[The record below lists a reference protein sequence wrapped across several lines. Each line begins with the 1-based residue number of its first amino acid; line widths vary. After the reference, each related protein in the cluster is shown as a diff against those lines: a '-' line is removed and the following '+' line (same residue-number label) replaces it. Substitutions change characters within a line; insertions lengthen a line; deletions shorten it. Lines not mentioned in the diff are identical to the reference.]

1 MLYSNRM
8 EVENPGG
15 LYGRITVDELGKM
28 SADTRNPFIAG
39 GLEVLLGTEN
49 RFSGIPTIIHEMKK
63 AGLPPAVFE
72 SKRGVF
78 KVTLYNYRS
87 EAKDKTPLN
96 ETMREI
102 IAFCAEPRSRNE
114 IAEHVGIETPSYV
127 VQRCLRPLLDMG
139 LLEMTMPD
147 KPKSKNQKY
156 VAVEQ

>member
-8 EVENPGG
+8 EVENHGG

-87 EAKDKTPLN
+87 ESRDKTILN
-96 ETMREI
+96 GTMREI
-102 IAFCAEPRSRNE
+102 IAYCTEPRSRN
-114 IAEHVGIETPSYV
+114 
-127 VQRCLRPLLDMG
+127 LRPLLDMG

>member
-87 EAKDKTPLN
+87 ESRDKTILN
-96 ETMREI
+96 GTMREI
-102 IAFCAEPRSRNE
+102 IAYCTELYRAAEQKRNCRARWNRNSVLCRAE
-114 IAEHVGIETPSYV
+114 IPPSAFGH
-127 VQRCLRPLLDMG
+127 G
-139 LLEMTMPD
+139 LTRND
-147 KPKSKNQKY
+147 D
-156 VAVEQ
+156 AR